1 MGAASRPSVT
11 IINSAPA
18 MPFGGGYGYGRPGL
32 FGFGGGYGFG
42 LTPGQFLGLSAIELA
57 ESIARENRRRAYL
70 EQQMKVQQQ
79 LGKDQADIDALKKQL
94 DETNAKMNA
103 MQAAQQQ
110 QQK

>member
-1 MGAASRPSVT
+1 VA
-11 IINSAPA
+11 
-18 MPFGGGYGYGRPGL
+18 
-32 FGFGGGYGFG
+32 GGGYGFG

-94 DETNAKMNA
+94 DEVRGLASRRCLSPMHREYLSHAYNWIFSKLTWTRHGLLDRPTPR
-103 MQAAQQQ
+103 
-110 QQK
+110 